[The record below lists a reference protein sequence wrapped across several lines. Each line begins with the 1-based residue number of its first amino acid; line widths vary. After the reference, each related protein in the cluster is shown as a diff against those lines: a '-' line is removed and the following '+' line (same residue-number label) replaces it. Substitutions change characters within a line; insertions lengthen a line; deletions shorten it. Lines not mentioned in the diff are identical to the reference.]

1 LILLVQSLICQVK
14 AVMSLFTF
22 GDVFFHRQIYL
33 VILKLNCMNT
43 LADTLSSGVKNWWW
57 FVIKGLLLIT
67 AGVAIFAKPAEG
79 YLGLSVLFSIV
90 ILGTGFAQIFF
101 SIGNSEVLKG
111 WGWTLASG
119 IIDAVIGVYLLSYP
133 IITMAT
139 LPYFVGFWLMFRSF
153 YLMGAS
159 LDLKT
164 MGVAGWGWLMTGGFG
179 LVILAFLILCYPA
192 AGAISI
198 VGWSATAFML
208 AGILNLIL
216 AFKFKTLK
224 KDVQTFEGKF
234 KHATG
239 H

>member
-1 LILLVQSLICQVK
+1 
-14 AVMSLFTF
+14 
-22 GDVFFHRQIYL
+22 
-33 VILKLNCMNT
+33 MNT
-43 LADTLSSGVKNWWW
+43 LAGTLSTGVKNWWW
-57 FVIKGLLLIT
+57 FIIKGLLLIV

-79 YLGLSVLFSIV
+79 YVGLSVLFSVV
-90 ILGTGFAQIFF
+90 ILGAGFTQIFF
-101 SIGNSEVLKG
+101 SISNSDVLNG
-111 WGWTLASG
+111 WGWTFASG
-119 IIDAVIGVYLLSYP
+119 FIDIIIGIYLLSYP

-159 LDLKT
+159 IDLKW
-164 MGVAGWGWLMTGGFG
+164 MDVAGWGWLMAGAI
-179 LVILAFLILCYPA
+179 LVVILAFMILYYPA

-198 VGWSATAFML
+198 VFFSATAFII

-224 KDVQTFEGKF
+224 KDVKSFEGKF

-239 H
+239 LE

>member
-1 LILLVQSLICQVK
+1 
-14 AVMSLFTF
+14 
-22 GDVFFHRQIYL
+22 
-33 VILKLNCMNT
+33 MNT

-57 FVIKGLLLIT
+57 FIIKGLLLIT
-67 AGVAIFAKPAEG
+67 AGIAIFAKPAEG
-79 YLGLSVLFSIV
+79 YVGLSVLFSII
-90 ILGTGFAQIFF
+90 ILGAGFTQIFF
-101 SIGNSEVLKG
+101 SIGNSDVLKG
-111 WGWTLASG
+111 WGWTFASG
-119 IIDAVIGVYLLSYP
+119 FIDVIIGIYLLSYP

-164 MGVAGWGWLMTGGFG
+164 MGVAGWGWLMTGGIAV
-179 LVILAFLILCYPA
+179 VILAFLILYYPA

-198 VGWSATAFML
+198 IGCSATAFIL

-224 KDVQTFEGKF
+224 KDVKSFEGKL

-239 H
+239 LY